1 MPEYR
6 KLTSIFCAL
15 ALALGLAAC
24 GGGGGSG
31 GPGSMTDPEADQ
43 RLAINTAIQDAR
55 AAVEALDEEPTEA
68 ALAAAEEAVA
78 SAKTAVMDADAL
90 SMGETDGYGV
100 TISLLEDRLVPARM
114 RIAMVRAGEAAGVL
128 AAFDGPRIDNIGA
141 TVMHGTAPAMKG
153 TVLGTTP
160 PTTVTGLATAAAGS
174 PVTVGAWTGGAWTAF
189 DEAAGIRDRVVLY
202 TDIAAP
208 GTRPFSGE
216 GGKYDNTNGLDD
228 NGQLPIVDT
237 TDATLIAS
245 LEFPTAAGIREHPG
259 GPEGDVLFAGMFDG
273 AEGAYACTP
282 AEGSPCTSSIRYG
295 GGITLAGGEEGWRFL
310 PAAAATVPEP
320 DAEYRYF
327 GWWLREAGGARF
339 IGTFHAGVGTAGDE
353 FQSLVELQG
362 PARYRGPAAGK
373 VVIGGEAGPARA
385 GEFTAMAT
393 LTAQFG
399 NDVDPG
405 TVEGVVGGF
414 TVDGEERPWSVA
426 LQPAAID
433 QNGVIG
439 DDGTYTARTVWTVDS
454 MEGPANANARTWQGQ
469 FHDAAADSV
478 PTAATG
484 TFEAA
489 FGNAHRMIGAFGAS
503 RQP

>member
-1 MPEYR
+1 MPDYK

-15 ALALGLAAC
+15 AFALGLAAC

-31 GPGSMTDPEADQ
+31 GPVSMTDPEVDQ
-43 RLAINTAIQDAR
+43 RQVINTAIQDAR

-68 ALAAAEEAVA
+68 TLAVA
-78 SAKTAVMDADAL
+78 EGAVEAAKTAITDADAL
-90 SMGETDGYGV
+90 SMDETDGYGV
-100 TISLLEDRLVPARM
+100 AISLLEDRLAPAVM
-114 RIAMVRAGEAAGVL
+114 RIERARAGEAAGVL
-128 AAFDGPRIDNIGA
+128 AAFDRPRIGDIGA
-141 TVMHGTAPAMKG
+141 TVMHGAAPAMKG

-174 PVTVGAWTGGAWTAF
+174 PVTVGKWTGGAWTAS

-208 GTRPFSGE
+208 GMRPFSGE
-216 GGKYDNTNGLDD
+216 GGKYDDTNGLDD
-228 NGQLPIVDT
+228 NGQLLIT
-237 TDATLIAS
+237 SSTDATLIAS
-245 LEFPTAAGIREHPG
+245 LEFPTTAGIKEHPG
-259 GPEGDVLFAGMFDG
+259 GPEGVLFPGMFDG
-273 AEGAYACTP
+273 AEGAYACMP
-282 AEGSPCTSSIRYG
+282 AGGSPCTSSIRHG
-295 GGITLAGGEEGWRFL
+295 GGITLAGGEDGWRFL
-310 PAAAATVPEP
+310 PAAEATVPEP

-327 GWWLREAGGARF
+327 GWWLREADGARF
-339 IGTFHAGVGTAGDE
+339 IGTFHAGVGTAGDK
-353 FQSLVELQG
+353 FRFLVELQG

-373 VVIGGEAGPARA
+373 VVIGGDDGPARA
-385 GEFTAMAT
+385 GEFTATAT

-399 NDVDPG
+399 NDFDPG
-405 TVEGVVGGF
+405 TVEGTVDGF
-414 TVDGEERPWSVA
+414 LVDGEEMSWSVA

-433 QNGVIG
+433 ADGLIG

-454 MEGPANANARTWQGQ
+454 MEGPANANPRTWQGQ
-469 FHDAAADSV
+469 FHEAGADSV